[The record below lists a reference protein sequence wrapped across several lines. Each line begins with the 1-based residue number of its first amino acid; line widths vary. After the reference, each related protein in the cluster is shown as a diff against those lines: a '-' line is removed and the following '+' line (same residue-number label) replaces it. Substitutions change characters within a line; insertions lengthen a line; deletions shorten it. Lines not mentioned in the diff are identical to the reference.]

1 VSFSAPRNA
10 LRFLILPEF
19 PHVNRLF
26 ALALSLSLPVA
37 AAAQTPPPPAPPKS
51 ANTQPRASLISR
63 PSLEPVQQAFLASRI
78 RSVKAVLVV
87 DYDANGVPTGLRLD
101 PPSGNAELDAAII
114 EWGRQ
119 ARVTPGKAGS
129 GRLPFD
135 LSNDELDAALPV
147 PADVKPIAADRIAL
161 RPPLQPL
168 SQALVAAGGSSARY
182 EFLLFFD
189 AEGRVID
196 ASIVSGARSD
206 GVDRSA
212 LEWARQVRLKPGAA
226 GAGLLRVDVLGSGGA
241 RTP

>member
-1 VSFSAPRNA
+1 MKT
-10 LRFLILPEF
+10 L
-19 PHVNRLF
+19 
-26 ALALSLSLPVA
+26 LAIACLSLSSALSSA
-37 AAAQTPPPPAPPKS
+37 AVLAQQTPAPAPTKPEKP
-51 ANTQPRASLISR
+51 ANAQPRASIVSR
-63 PSLEPVQQAFLASRI
+63 PSIEPVQQAFLASRI
-78 RSVKAVLVV
+78 RSVRPVLVI
-87 DYDANGVPTGLRLD
+87 DYDANGVPTGFRLD

-119 ARVTPGKAGS
+119 VRLSPGKAGT

-135 LSNDELDAALPV
+135 LVNDELDASLPV
-147 PADVKPIAADRIAL
+147 PANVKPIAADRIAL

-196 ASIVSGARSD
+196 VSIGSGARGD

-241 RTP
+241 RAP

>member
-1 VSFSAPRNA
+1 MNIRILLSPLLIVFAFASAHVS
-10 LRFLILPEF
+10 
-19 PHVNRLF
+19 
-26 ALALSLSLPVA
+26 
-37 AAAQTPPPPAPPKS
+37 AQQSPTPATPAKPAS
-51 ANTQPRASLISR
+51 TQPRASIVSR
-63 PSLEPVQQAFLASRI
+63 PSIEPVQQAFLASRI
-78 RSVKAVLVV
+78 RSVRPVLVI
-87 DYDANGVPTGLRLD
+87 DYDASGVPTGFRLD

-119 ARVTPGKAGS
+119 VRLSPGKAGT

-135 LSNDELDAALPV
+135 LVNDELDVALPV
-147 PADVKPIAADRIAL
+147 PANVKPIAADRIAL

-189 AEGRVID
+189 AEGQVID
-196 ASIVSGARSD
+196 ASIASGARGD

-226 GAGLLRVDVLGSGGA
+226 GAGLLRVDVLGSSGG

>member
-1 VSFSAPRNA
+1 MKT
-10 LRFLILPEF
+10 
-19 PHVNRLF
+19 LF
-26 ALALSLSLPVA
+26 AIACLSLSSALSSTA
-37 AAAQTPPPPAPPKS
+37 ALAQQTPPPAPPKP
-51 ANTQPRASLISR
+51 ANTQPRASIVSR
-63 PSLEPVQQAFLASRI
+63 PSIEPVQQAFLASRI
-78 RSVKAVLVV
+78 RSVRPVLVI
-87 DYDANGVPTGLRLD
+87 DYDASGVPTGFRLD

-119 ARVTPGKAGS
+119 VRLTPGKAGT

-135 LSNDELDAALPV
+135 LVNDELDASLPV
-147 PADVKPIAADRIAL
+147 PANVKPIAADRIAL

-168 SQALVAAGGSSARY
+168 SQALVAAGGSSTRY

-196 ASIVSGARSD
+196 ASIASGARSD

-226 GAGLLRVDVLGSGGA
+226 GAGLLRVDVLGASGA